1 MTKKLFFFFFFL
13 ILAIFV
19 FPPIFVGEGAVE
31 AINLG
36 KFNYFSLLSFACAL
50 FLSLQSEKT
59 ENSADFGGNRLIK
72 AAIFSSC
79 FLTAFGA
86 LLIAGILFNFLA
98 EALGSAAIEKAVKP
112 EGPVQILICGF
123 SLFSSAFFEECLYRR
138 YLPEAAKKILGEKKF
153 AARFSEIAAI
163 LLFALA
169 HRWQGPLAVLNA
181 LLGGTILR
189 LCALK
194 SKSLVPGIAAHF
206 LYNLCALLAAL
217 A

>member
-1 MTKKLFFFFFFL
+1 MTKKLFLLQFFL

-112 EGPVQILICGF
+112 EGPVQIFICGF
-123 SLFSSAFFEECLYRR
+123 SLFSRA
-138 YLPEAAKKILGEKKF
+138 PEAAKKILGEKKF